1 MKRSTKKGFTIV
13 ELVIVIAIIAIL
25 AAVLIPTF
33 ASLIQKANESKDT
46 QLVKNLNTA
55 LAADNK
61 EHKTMTDALDA
72 AVEFG
77 YDVGKINASA
87 TGNEILWDSKNDV
100 FCYLKDGKVE
110 YIPETS
116 LKNGAVAENE
126 TYKLWKIYT
135 SEAKIKEDTDA
146 NKYFSIYWN
155 SDDAFNATLTV
166 GFDAGSNTA
175 ITELK
180 YERTTGDAQEV
191 VIRTKGATTLTVDA
205 EKDTIYHYGEAG
217 SVKVIKCDTASY
229 HEFGEVVGNLEIFKG
244 RLELAASANVGTVLI
259 SSAAANDVKI
269 EVADGAKVGTV
280 APTTE
285 AAKTDVEAS
294 TTIPAEAKKNDVV
307 TVNNDYA
314 GGLGT
319 ERSPYLIANAEQLLK
334 VINAKSGYKN
344 FKFVNDIDLTS
355 TTAREY
361 DGMKFYV
368 GQEYQAAAPYLYG
381 HVIDGNGYSVY
392 MADDVSFCGSL
403 RAKATLKNITF
414 HMNGRSS
421 IALEAE
427 NAKLINVITKS
438 DKGVK
443 LTNNEALF
451 VRHMLTVSASLYI
464 KDCKNYA
471 NITSDATTTN
481 YNGIF
486 AGCYSGSSSKKS
498 SVKLTVE
505 NFENYGNI
513 ACGKIALVGNIYNN
527 SSPLKI
533 SLTNVKNYGLIRSLF
548 APANQYVATKVF
560 DTIKVTV
567 DGATKSTSD
576 TVLTNFV
583 SGSDN
588 DNTLAIAKNSDGT
601 LSITAASNTNVSYY
615 VVSIG
620 IYTTIDMENVSGTN
634 QIAVC
639 EKIDKFDGTKNTT
652 MKVLGFMNAADVSGA
667 KDLSGMYSSRGANT
681 IKIVTVNGTEYYVL
695 NVEGEKVNGTVM
707 PKNEMITVTAYG
719 EDGMPIAAAIVGN
732 N

>member
-61 EHKTMTDALDA
+61 EHKTMQDALDA

-116 LKNGAVAENE
+116 LKNGAIGEGE

-135 SEAKIKEDTDA
+135 TAPDTQT
-146 NKYFSIYWN
+146 FSIYWN
-155 SDDAFNATLTV
+155 STENFDKPLTV
-166 GFDAGSNTA
+166 GFDAGECTA
-175 ITELK
+175 ITTLN
-180 YERTTGDAQEV
+180 YVRTGDKQDV

-280 APTTE
+280 APTTD
-285 AAKTDVEAS
+285 AAKADVEAS
-294 TTIPAEAKKNDVV
+294 TTIPAEAKKTDVV

-368 GQEYQAAAPYLYG
+368 GKEYTSSYSAAPYLYE
-381 HVIDGNGYSVY
+381 HVIDGNGHSVY

-403 RAKATLKNITF
+403 RSATLKNINF
-414 HMNGRSS
+414 HMNGYAS

-427 NAKLINVITKS
+427 GTVNLINVVTKS
-438 DKGVK
+438 DKGVT
-443 LTNNEALF
+443 LTNNEAIF
-451 VRHMLTVSASLYI
+451 VRKMLTFSASLYI

-471 NITSDATTTN
+471 NITSATTTTN

-486 AGCYSGSSSKKS
+486 AGCYTSGGMKARF
-498 SVKLTVE
+498 KLTVE
-505 NFENYGNI
+505 NFENYGII
-513 ACGKIALVGNIYNN
+513 ACGKTALVGNIYKTGKD
-527 SSPLKI
+527 SSLKV
-533 SLTNVKNYGLIRSLF
+533 SLKNVKNYGLIRSLF
-548 APANQYVATKVF
+548 APENQYVATKVS
-560 DTIKVTV
+560 DTINVTV
-567 DGATKSTSD
+567 DGVTKSTSD
-576 TVLTNFV
+576 TVLTNYV

-588 DNTLAIAKNSDGT
+588 DNTLAIAKNADGT

-652 MKVLGFMNAADVSGA
+652 MKVLGFMNAADASGA
-667 KDLSGMYSSRGANT
+667 EDLSGMYSSRGANT